1 MGSTTKN
8 IFLKP
13 KPELIIIKLSDEN
26 EHIISQLAKETNTTF
41 THTHATLSHF
51 KKLGYVTL
59 EKEGRVVKCKITPAG
74 IKVADIIIDLAVL
87 SEEPK

>member
-1 MGSTTKN
+1 MGETKN

-13 KPELIIIKLSDEN
+13 KPEQLIVQLADKET
-26 EHIISQLAKETNTTF
+26 HTISQLATETDTTF
-41 THTHATLSHF
+41 AHTHATLSHF

-59 EKEGRVVKCKITPAG
+59 KKEGRIVKCKITPKG
-74 IKVADIIIDLAVL
+74 MEVTNLIVDLVVL